1 MSMLFN
7 TPKLST
13 KDLEVIRLV
22 DEVKAKLGYALGSPS
37 RWTGLL
43 WRNTLGR
50 AIQGSNSIEGYN
62 VSVEDAIAAVQGE
75 EPLDADRVAWVNVV
89 GYRRAMTY
97 VIQLAKDPHFSYSD
111 ALIRS
116 LHFMMMEHD
125 LTKNPGRWRPG
136 PIFVYDADK
145 KEQVYE
151 GPPAD
156 LVPDLAA
163 ELVKALAHD
172 SPEMPGMVRAAMAH
186 LNLVMTH
193 PFSDGNGRMGRCLQ
207 TLVLGRSGTL
217 TPEFSSIEEELSRQ
231 HRAYYD
237 VLAAVGQGRWHPEN
251 DAGPWIRFC
260 LTAHFAQASR
270 LLRRTREIAR
280 LWNAIEQAIQPYS
293 LPERATLAVVD
304 AALGHRVRNATYRS
318 AADVTN
324 DLASRDLKSLV
335 DAGLLI
341 SQGERRG
348 RYYIASD
355 GVREIRAKTREQ
367 RVVIDPYAE
376 TIEPEPALPG
386 FESNA
391 T

>member
-13 KDLEVIRLV
+13 KDLEVVRLV
-22 DEVKAKLGYALGSPS
+22 DEVKAKLGYALESPS

-62 VSVEDAIAAVQGE
+62 VSVEDAVAAIQGE

-97 VIQLAKDPHFSYSD
+97 VIQLAKDPHFSCSD

-116 LHFMMMEHD
+116 LHFMMVEHD
-125 LTKNPGRWRPG
+125 LSKNPGRWRPG
-136 PIFVYDADK
+136 PIFVYDLEK
-145 KEQVYE
+145 KAQVYE
-151 GPPAD
+151 GPQAD

-163 ELVKALAHD
+163 ELVKGLAND
-172 SPEMPGMVRAAMAH
+172 DPEVPCMVRAAMAH
-186 LNLVMTH
+186 LNLVMIH

-217 TPEFSSIEEELSRQ
+217 TPEFSSIEEELSRK

-260 LTAHFAQASR
+260 LTAHFAQATR

-280 LWNAIEQAIQPYS
+280 LWMAVEQEIQQYA

-318 AADVTN
+318 TADITN
-324 DLASRDLKSLV
+324 DLASRDLKMLV

-341 SQGERRG
+341 GQGERRG
-348 RYYIASD
+348 RCYVASD
-355 GVREIRAKTREQ
+355 GVRAIRAKTREASLEL
-367 RVVIDPYAE
+367 DPYAE
-376 TIEPEPALPG
+376 TIEAQPMLPG
-386 FESNA
+386 LESNA
-391 T
+391 A

>member
-7 TPKLST
+7 TPKLSA

-43 WRNTLGR
+43 SRNTLGR

-75 EPLDADRVAWVNVV
+75 APLDADRVAWVNVV

-111 ALIRS
+111 AVIRA
-116 LHFMMMEHD
+116 LHFMMLEHD

-136 PIFVYDADK
+136 PIFVYDEEK

-151 GPPAD
+151 GPEGD

-163 ELVKALAHD
+163 ELVRRLAQD
-172 SPEMPGMVRAAMAH
+172 DTEVPCMVRAAMAH
-186 LNLVMTH
+186 LNLVMIH

-217 TPEFSSIEEELSRQ
+217 TPEFASIEEELSRK

-237 VLAAVGQGRWHPEN
+237 VLANVGQGRWHPEN

-260 LTAHFAQASR
+260 LTAHFAQANR

-280 LWNAIEQAIQPYS
+280 LWNAVEQAIQQYA
-293 LPERATLAVVD
+293 LPERVTLAVVD
-304 AALGHRVRNATYRS
+304 AALGHKVRNATYRS

-324 DLASRDLKSLV
+324 DLASRDLKTLV

-341 SQGERRG
+341 GQGERRG
-348 RYYIASD
+348 RYYVASD
-355 GVREIRAKTREQ
+355 NVREIRAKTREQ

-376 TIEPEPALPG
+376 TASLPA
-386 FESNA
+386 
-391 T
+391 TR